1 MGMGMGMGMD
11 GDGGGCGG
19 NGGGDDDDGDEDDD
33 EDPRFPI
40 NLSGSYMLV
49 KNASIGVRP
58 IRLQICDQGRGSE
71 VHEGGAYNMYVS
83 SNQTCYDMAHRTS
96 SD

>member
-1 MGMGMGMGMD
+1 MGMGMGMD
-11 GDGGGCGG
+11 GGGCGGGCG
-19 NGGGDDDDGDEDDD
+19 GGGDDDDDDDDDDD

-71 VHEGGAYNMYVS
+71 VHEGGAYCMS
-83 SNQTCYDMAHRTS
+83 ATTRRAMTQWHRTS